1 MASRHKLNTTVNI
14 YNTTDKVIRDKQVST
29 LLDLFIREFLT
40 NEVDALTNKRYNQ
53 NPLNKEDNKI

>member
-14 YNTTDKVIRDKQVST
+14 YNTTDKNIRTKQVST

>member
-14 YNTTDKVIRDKQVST
+14 YNTTDKNIRAKQVST

-40 NEVDALTNKRYNQ
+40 NEVDTLTNKRYNQ
-53 NPLNKEDNKI
+53 TPLNKEDNK